1 MVSDILV
8 QLQLQSTRL
17 ILHISSR
24 IWSLS
29 SHRVKFVILR
39 DFLMTLVIW
48 TPMQSGG
55 CVTFAAHILRCMR
68 TQSEPDREKNI
79 SFLLWN
85 APGGFYAGDLLRPWL
100 YIRVIVLREDSVKMP
115 NSFHIVLLS
124 LFLVAANL

>member
-39 DFLMTLVIW
+39 DFLMTLVI
-48 TPMQSGG
+48 
-55 CVTFAAHILRCMR
+55 
-68 TQSEPDREKNI
+68 
-79 SFLLWN
+79 
-85 APGGFYAGDLLRPWL
+85 
-100 YIRVIVLREDSVKMP
+100 
-115 NSFHIVLLS
+115 
-124 LFLVAANL
+124 